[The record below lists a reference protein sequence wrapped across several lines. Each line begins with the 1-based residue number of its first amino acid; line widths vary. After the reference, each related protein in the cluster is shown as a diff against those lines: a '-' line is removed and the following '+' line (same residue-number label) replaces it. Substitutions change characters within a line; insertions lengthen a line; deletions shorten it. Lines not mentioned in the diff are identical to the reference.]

1 MTAHVRAPLCMLPSC
16 NLNSKSVHAV
26 HADIMSC
33 AALKGKVSQSCMS
46 DMRVMV
52 QTKYSTARYLSTA
65 VLVRL
70 KMRVYLG
77 KQSSVLSPER
87 WSQVRGEA
95 DRGISLY

>member
-1 MTAHVRAPLCMLPSC
+1 MLPPCS
-16 NLNSKSVHAV
+16 LELKSVHAV
-26 HADIMSC
+26 CANIISC
-33 AALKGKVSQSCMS
+33 LALKGEVSRSCMS

-52 QTKYSTARYLSTA
+52 QTKYCTARYLSTA

-70 KMRVYLG
+70 KMQVYLR
-77 KQSSVLSPER
+77 KQSSVLSQER